1 MAALI
6 PVGRSAGNPS
16 SGRAAPD
23 VFPLTKTGTPH
34 PRARNRV
41 RPGHTEEHTI
51 TEQQEDTTND
61 EPHARREDFG
71 LPHLDE
77 EPPAD
82 STQRLRRAVE
92 ASVGSAAE
100 GGNSI
105 TPLKNGVE
113 IFPAML
119 DAIRNAAH
127 TIDFVTF
134 VYWTGRVA
142 EEFATALAER
152 SLAGVRVRVI
162 LDAFGSRPMR
172 PELIQRMT
180 AAGVMVE
187 RFRPVVRWKFWETD
201 HRTHR
206 KILIVDNQIAFTGGV
221 GIAAEWEGDA
231 RNPEEWRDT
240 HFRIEGPAALRLKAS
255 FLTDWRDTGHAI
267 DPTDVDVEPPPEAG
281 GIDAAVIDGSA
292 QIGFDDAELALEAL
306 VAGAQ
311 QRIVIQTPYLNP
323 TVAMQELMIEAL
335 ERGVDVDIMIPGPHI
350 DKRISGV
357 MAEEMY
363 VPLVESGARVWIYQP
378 TMMHVKAML
387 VDGSVALI
395 GSINVNRRS
404 VEKDEEVAVAI
415 FDRQLTRTLEH
426 HFREDLDKCIP
437 AEPDVADT
445 PLRRRLAAKLLRPI
459 KSEI

>member
-1 MAALI
+1 
-6 PVGRSAGNPS
+6 
-16 SGRAAPD
+16 
-23 VFPLTKTGTPH
+23 
-34 PRARNRV
+34 
-41 RPGHTEEHTI
+41 
-51 TEQQEDTTND
+51 
-61 EPHARREDFG
+61 
-71 LPHLDE
+71 
-77 EPPAD
+77 
-82 STQRLRRAVE
+82 
-92 ASVGSAAE
+92 
-100 GGNSI
+100 
-105 TPLKNGVE
+105 
-113 IFPAML
+113 ML
-119 DAIRNAAH
+119 EAIRNAAH

-162 LDAFGSRPMR
+162 LDAFGSAPMKR
-172 PELIQRMT
+172 ELIERMA

-187 RFRPVVRWKFWETD
+187 RFRPIARWKFWEAD

-240 HFRIEGPAALRLKAS
+240 HFRIEGPAALRLKAA

-281 GIDAAVIDGSA
+281 GIDMAVIDGSA

-306 VAGAQ
+306 VTGAR
-311 QRIVIQTPYLNP
+311 QRILIQTPYLNP
-323 TVAMQELMIEAL
+323 TEAMQRLLVEAL

-350 DKRISGV
+350 DKRISDV

-363 VPLVESGARVWIYQP
+363 VPLVEAGARVWIYQP

-395 GSINVNRRS
+395 GSINMNRRS

-415 FDRQLTRTLEH
+415 LDRGLTRTLEQ
-426 HFREDLDKCIP
+426 HFREDVESCIP
-437 AEPDVADT
+437 VEPTVEDR
-445 PLRRRLAAKLLRPI
+445 PLRRRLAAKLLHPI

>member
-1 MAALI
+1 MLEAI
-6 PVGRSAGNPS
+6 RSA
-16 SGRAAPD
+16 D
-23 VFPLTKTGTPH
+23 
-34 PRARNRV
+34 
-41 RPGHTEEHTI
+41 
-51 TEQQEDTTND
+51 
-61 EPHARREDFG
+61 
-71 LPHLDE
+71 
-77 EPPAD
+77 
-82 STQRLRRAVE
+82 
-92 ASVGSAAE
+92 
-100 GGNSI
+100 
-105 TPLKNGVE
+105 
-113 IFPAML
+113 
-119 DAIRNAAH
+119 H

-162 LDAFGSRPMR
+162 LDAFGSAPMKK
-172 PELIQRMT
+172 ELIERMV

-187 RFRPVVRWKFWETD
+187 RFRPIVRWKFWEAD

-240 HFRIEGPAALRLKAS
+240 HFRIEGPAALRLKAA
-255 FLTDWRDTGHAI
+255 FLTAWRDTGHAI
-267 DPTDVDVEPPPEAG
+267 DPTEVDVEPPPEAG
-281 GIDAAVIDGSA
+281 GIDMAVIDGSA

-306 VAGAQ
+306 VTAAR
-311 QRIVIQTPYLNP
+311 QRILIQTPYLNP
-323 TVAMQELMIEAL
+323 TEAMQRLLVEAL

-350 DKRISGV
+350 DKRISDV

-363 VPLVESGARVWIYQP
+363 VPLVEAGARVWIYQP

-395 GSINVNRRS
+395 GSINMNRRS

-415 FDRQLTRTLEH
+415 LDRGLTRTLEQ
-426 HFREDLDKCIP
+426 HFREDVESCIP
-437 AEPDVADT
+437 VEPTVEDR
-445 PLRRRLAAKLLRPI
+445 PLRRRLAAKLLHPI